1 MFKLISYV
9 VNKFGLK
16 LCPRQVSDLSVVG
29 VLVFN
34 NWGVV
39 RVSWP
44 RVTGG
49 APRGKPSA
57 GKDITSFRLCSRESC
72 SRQPLA
78 PVQSIAVK
86 FAYQ

>member
-1 MFKLISYV
+1 MS
-9 VNKFGLK
+9 NTGFGLI
-16 LCPRQVSDLSVVG
+16 CVVG
-29 VLVFN
+29 VLVI

-57 GKDITSFRLCSRESC
+57 GKDYTSFRLSSRESC

-78 PVQSIAVK
+78 PVQSVAVK
-86 FAYQ
+86 FAYQSIIVLTMLDYFMYRL